1 MDLRFITKMP
11 RYRLVLW
18 ILFLG
23 ALLFFIFQMRNL
35 PGGAQ
40 RGPAPRGFELYDS
53 LVRLIRND
61 YLEERDPARTAEGAY
76 RGLVN
81 SLDPISAYLDKG
93 LAAGYQ
99 ARRPGEAET
108 GLVIF
113 KRYGTFPQV
122 LGVVD
127 GSPAAEAGLRR
138 GDLLSAIDGRN
149 TLSMSLLETE
159 LLLRAGDD
167 ATVEVKV
174 LRGNATLEIPL
185 TRAVLFPKPFTFSR
199 PAGGPAVLKIHDL
212 SDPLVPG
219 LRKEAV
225 PALRNGRTPV
235 VLDLRNCREGDVD
248 EALALANIFVKAA
261 FVGRLERKGGVKQD
275 LACSD
280 DAPLA
285 KTPLVVWVNEAT
297 MGPGEIVAGILQEV
311 RKAKVVGIP
320 TLGLAGRRE
329 AFALEDGSLAL
340 LTSAVFALPSGRLLW
355 EQGVEPDVLL
365 TEAGD
370 GEKVYLERT
379 LPLFPPQ

>member
-40 RGPAPRGFELYDS
+40 RGPAPKGFELYDA

-76 RGLVN
+76 RGLIN

-93 LAAGYQ
+93 LVARYQ
-99 ARRPGEAET
+99 ARRPGGAET

-127 GSPAAEAGLRR
+127 GSPAAAAGLRR

-159 LLLRAGDD
+159 LLLRAGNGEP
-167 ATVEVKV
+167 VEVKV
-174 LRGNATLEIPL
+174 MRGNATLELPL
-185 TRAVLFPKPFTFSR
+185 TRADLFPKPFTFSR
-199 PAGGPAVLKIHDL
+199 PAGGPAVLKIHYL

-225 PALRNGRTPV
+225 PVLQRGKAPV
-235 VLDLRNCREGDVD
+235 ILDLRDCREGDLD
-248 EALALANIFVKAA
+248 EALALANVFVKAGV
-261 FVGRLERKGGVKQD
+261 VGRLERKGGVRQD
-275 LACSD
+275 LACPD

-285 KTPLVVWVNEAT
+285 RAPLAVWVNAAT

-311 RKAKVVGIP
+311 RKAKVIGFP

-340 LTSAVFALPSGRLLW
+340 LTSAVFSLPSGRSLW
-355 EQGVEPDVLL
+355 EQGLEPDVLL
-365 TEAGD
+365 MEPGAGD
-370 GEKVYLERT
+370 NTYLERT

>member
-1 MDLRFITKMP
+1 MDLRFITNMP

-40 RGPAPRGFELYDS
+40 RGPAPKGFELYDA
-53 LVRLIRND
+53 LLRLIRND
-61 YLEERDPARTAEGAY
+61 YLEERDPGRTAEGAY

-93 LAAGYQ
+93 LAARYL
-99 ARRPGEAET
+99 ARKPGEAET

-127 GSPAAEAGLRR
+127 GSPAAEAGLRP

-149 TLSMSLLETE
+149 TLSMSLLETD
-159 LLLRAGDD
+159 LLLRAGDGEP
-167 ATVEVKV
+167 VEVKV
-174 LRGNATLEIPL
+174 LRGNATLEPPL
-185 TRAVLFPKPFTFSR
+185 ARAVLFPKPFTFSR
-199 PAGGPAVLKIHDL
+199 PAGGPAVLKIHYL
-212 SDPLVPG
+212 SDSLVPG

-225 PALRNGRTPV
+225 PALRNGKTPV
-235 VLDLRNCREGDVD
+235 VLDLRDCREGDV
-248 EALALANIFVKAA
+248 EGALALANIFVKAGV
-261 FVGRLERKGGVKQD
+261 VGRLEKKGGDKQD
-275 LACSD
+275 LACPD

-285 KTPLVVWVNEAT
+285 KTPIAVWVNPAT
-297 MGPGEIVAGILQEV
+297 MGPGEIVAGVLQEV
-311 RKAKVVGIP
+311 RKAKVVGFP
-320 TLGLAGRRE
+320 TLGLAGQRE
-329 AFALEDGSLAL
+329 AFALDDGSLAL
-340 LTSAVFALPSGRLLW
+340 LTSAVFSLPSGRSLW
-355 EQGVEPDVLL
+355 GEGLEPDVLL
-365 TEAGD
+365 TEAGA
-370 GEKVYLERT
+370 GEKAYLERT